1 MEAKRKGAAVND
13 NLRRAVEALEAGANE
28 ARRLSAGS
36 AFHVR
41 NRVKRAVEEALDHL
55 EADEESSEEPES
67 VIDRLDRQS
76 RDIAEDLRRVE
87 RLMKHRTGQD

>member
-1 MEAKRKGAAVND
+1 MNE
-13 NLRRAVEALEAGANE
+13 NLRRAVEALESGANE

-55 EADEESSEEPES
+55 EADADTAEEPES
-67 VIDRLDRQS
+67 VMDALDRQS
-76 RDIAEDLRRVE
+76 REIAEDLRRAE
-87 RLMKHRTGQD
+87 RLMKRRTGQG

>member
-1 MEAKRKGAAVND
+1 VTAVND

-41 NRVKRAVEEALDHL
+41 DRVRRAVEEALDHL
-55 EADEESSEEPES
+55 EADSEGSSEPES
-67 VIDRLDRQS
+67 VFDALDRQS
-76 RDIAEDLRRVE
+76 KEIAEDLRRAE
-87 RLMKHRTGQD
+87 RLMKRRTGQD

>member
-1 MEAKRKGAAVND
+1 VND

-41 NRVKRAVEEALDHL
+41 DRVRRAVEEALDHL
-55 EADEESSEEPES
+55 EADAEGSKEPES
-67 VIDRLDRQS
+67 VFDALDRQS
-76 RDIAEDLRRVE
+76 KEIAEDLRRAE
-87 RLMKHRTGQD
+87 RLIKRRTGQG